1 MIRPLL
7 RFPLS
12 TIRAP
17 SCTCAHKSKSSYYFL
32 TSCCIVASQVQVPAR
47 CAVQGSNEIA
57 EARSR
62 YVVGVLMRALLV
74 VPVPVPVVLLAP
86 LVCDST
92 NRAKN
97 TSLPIYGSAKK
108 YTSDT
113 NERTN
118 HELNNNYNNKF
129 GCPRH
134 ARFRCSSFGVEHGAP
149 HPSVRGLEVPV
160 DESP

>member
-1 MIRPLL
+1 MR
-7 RFPLS
+7 
-12 TIRAP
+12 
-17 SCTCAHKSKSSYYFL
+17 SSEAQCFAAASSRCVL
-32 TSCCIVASQVQVPAR
+32 FTSF
-47 CAVQGSNEIA
+47 
-57 EARSR
+57 
-62 YVVGVLMRALLV
+62 LMRVLLV